1 MICVTIGR
9 GRHSSLAE
17 EWKQAAEA
25 GVDLV
30 ELRVDCLR
38 REPEIKRILKDRPTP
53 VVFTIR
59 RGVDGGLWR
68 GNEEKRLQLIREAIA
83 AGVDYIDLEM
93 DIAPNIRRFGKTKR
107 IISYHNMKATPV
119 DVRDIAEQCEGLDP
133 DIVKIATNASSLADA
148 SRVLHLGAVAKAPTI
163 PIAMGEIGVFTRI
176 LGAKFGAP
184 FTFAGFNPERVFAA
198 GMLPW
203 EVLKNDLA
211 YERINA
217 QTEIYGVLGD
227 PIEQSLS
234 PTIHN
239 AAFAHLGL
247 NKVMV
252 PFLVP
257 EGELSAF
264 FHELLWLEIKGCSVT
279 IPHKEA
285 LVPLLQQKENAVE
298 RTGTCNTVVF
308 QEEGRR
314 VGYNTDYRAAMDS
327 LQEAMGG
334 NAAEEDAGPL
344 LDKHVMVLGAGGVA
358 RSIAFGLVRRG
369 ANVTIANRHDDRA
382 ARLAEEVG
390 CRAITWAAR
399 ASTSTDM
406 IVNCTP
412 VGMHPDVDDT
422 PMPPAAFGRKALVV
436 FDTIYH
442 PENTMMLKLARERGC
457 QTVTG
462 VDMFLRQAAL
472 QFKLYTGQD
481 APMDVMRE
489 RSAAGCR
496 PSVASDGRI
505 GARPPGGRGNR
516 THRLSGDGEDDR
528 GPHPGRAL
536 DRPFFDADRE
546 LEARSGR
553 SVASIFRG
561 GRRAGV
567 PRPGGADHR
576 RADGRPSRGGP
587 GDRRRSG
594 APGDEP
600 GPAPRRSGW
609 SSG

>member
-17 EWKQAAEA
+17 EWKKAAEA

-38 REPEIKRILKDRPTP
+38 REPEIKRILKERPTP
-53 VVFTIR
+53 MVFTIR

-68 GNEEKRLQLIREAIA
+68 GNEEKRQQLIREAIA

-93 DIAPNIRRFGKTKR
+93 DIAPQIRRFGKTKR
-107 IISYHNMKATPV
+107 IISYHNMKTTPV
-119 DVRDIAEQCEGLDP
+119 DVRDIAEKCESLDP
-133 DIVKIATNASSLADA
+133 DIVKIATSASTLAEA
-148 SRVLHLGAVAKAPTI
+148 SRVLHLAAVSKAPTI
-163 PIAMGEIGVFTRI
+163 PIAMGELGVFTRI

-198 GMLPW
+198 GMQPFP
-203 EVLKNDLA
+203 VFKKDFA

-217 QTEIYGVLGD
+217 RTEVYGVLGD

-257 EGELSAF
+257 DGQLPAF
-264 FHELLWLEIKGCSVT
+264 FQELLWLDIKGCSVT

-285 LVPLLQQKENAVE
+285 VVPLLQHKENAVE
-298 RTGTCNTVVF
+298 RTGTCNTVVM

-314 VGYNTDYRAAMDS
+314 TGYNTDYRAAMDS
-327 LQEAMGG
+327 LDEAMGG
-334 NAAEEDAGPL
+334 QAGEEDSSPVFEKQVL
-344 LDKHVMVLGAGGVA
+344 VLGAGGVA
-358 RSIAFGLVRRG
+358 RAIAFGLMRRG
-369 ANVTIANRHDDRA
+369 ANLTITNRHDERA
-382 ARLAEEVG
+382 TRLAEEVG
-390 CRAITWAAR
+390 CRAITWASR
-399 ASTSTDM
+399 ASTM
-406 IVNCTP
+406 AEVIINCTP

-422 PMPPAAFGRKALVV
+422 PLPPGAFNRSNMVV

-457 QTVTG
+457 KTLAG
-462 VDMFLRQAAL
+462 VDMFLRQAAI
-472 QFKLYTGQD
+472 QFKLYTGHD

-489 RSAAGCR
+489 ALRR
-496 PSVASDGRI
+496 
-505 GARPPGGRGNR
+505 
-516 THRLSGDGEDDR
+516 RLS
-528 GPHPGRAL
+528 PL
-536 DRPFFDADRE
+536 RE
-546 LEARSGR
+546 S
-553 SVASIFRG
+553 
-561 GRRAGV
+561 
-567 PRPGGADHR
+567 
-576 RADGRPSRGGP
+576 
-587 GDRRRSG
+587 
-594 APGDEP
+594 
-600 GPAPRRSGW
+600 
-609 SSG
+609 